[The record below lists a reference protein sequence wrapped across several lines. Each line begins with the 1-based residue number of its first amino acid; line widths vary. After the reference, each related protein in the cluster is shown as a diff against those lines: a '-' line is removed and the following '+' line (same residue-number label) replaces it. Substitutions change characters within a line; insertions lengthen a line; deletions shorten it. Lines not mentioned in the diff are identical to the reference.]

1 MAQVLIVSDN
11 QSDTDRLKA
20 AFRAAGFEVES
31 ANSMEE
37 GCKSAKSGRFQ
48 VIFSSPILDDGSW
61 TRLIEVA
68 NQRGLSLEIV
78 LLARHYDLS
87 QWAAALGAGAFDVLD
102 VFVDLPNAAEAAN
115 RALGAYRSNRI
126 QSAHGPM

>member
-11 QSDTDRLKA
+11 QSDKDRLKA
-20 AFRAAGFEVES
+20 AFRVAGFAAES

-37 GCKSAKSGRFQ
+37 GCESAKSGRFQ

-61 TRLIEVA
+61 TRLTEVA
-68 NQRGLSLEIV
+68 HQHGLSPEIV

-102 VFVDLPNAAEAAN
+102 VLVDLPNAAEAAN

-126 QSAHGPM
+126 QSAHGPV

>member
-20 AFRAAGFEVES
+20 AFRAAGFAVES

-37 GCKSAKSGRFQ
+37 GCESAKSGRFQ
-48 VIFSSPILDDGSW
+48 VIFSSPLLDDGSW

-68 NQRGLSLEIV
+68 HEHSLSLEIV

-102 VFVDLPNAAEAAN
+102 VLADLPNAAEAAN

-126 QSAHGPM
+126 QSVHGPV